1 MNLYILKKIALAII
15 ESYKTLSKTSSP
27 KLIMTLLVKNE
38 EDMLEKN
45 LQFHKSMGVDGFIVT
60 DNNSTD
66 HTPDIIKKY
75 QEKGWILKSIKETAS
90 NYEQKEWVDRMMRAL
105 KKRFNSNYFLLKS

>member
-38 EDMLEKN
+38 EDMLEISINKYFKEN
-45 LQFHKSMGVDGFIVT
+45 THENKRYKMLCEKWDKKPIHPKVKLDNFIM
-60 DNNSTD
+60 
-66 HTPDIIKKY
+66 I
-75 QEKGWILKSIKETAS
+75 Q
-90 NYEQKEWVDRMMRAL
+90 
-105 KKRFNSNYFLLKS
+105 